1 MIGKGTSEQG
11 EHRWFT
17 QSSNIILSGL
27 NRHIF
32 FLKKWLILHWVINKQ
47 TNNKH
52 GLLYIIF

>member
-17 QSSNIILSGL
+17 QSSNILSGL